1 MGIFLDKIVK
11 PLLRSQK
18 GNWISRINEL
28 TDSQLKIAHSGQTEE
43 EKEADKIT
51 FANALDG
58 FVDYVENYDSLLES
72 VSQFYVKF
80 DIKTA
85 KPIHKIALKKPEMLS
100 DKETLLFFDHTFLIS
115 QNIRR
120 QHQAIPMNLL
130 IYGALPLLASQ
141 GLFTSAIGMICFPDT
156 REKGFQLWKYL
167 YGSFPLCKKFKYKK
181 HLPKE
186 VVKLLEIG
194 VFKK

>member
-11 PLLRSQK
+11 PLFRSQK
-18 GNWISRINEL
+18 GNWVSRINEL
-28 TDSQLKIAHSGQTEE
+28 TDGQLNIAHSGQNEE
-43 EKEADKIT
+43 EKEADRMT

-58 FVDYVENYDSLLES
+58 LVDYVENYDALLKSLSE
-72 VSQFYVKF
+72 FYVKF

-100 DKETLLFFDHTFLIS
+100 DKERLLFFDHTFLIL

-120 QHQAIPMNLL
+120 QHQAIPMDLL
-130 IYGALPLLASQ
+130 VYGPLPLLASQ

-156 REKGFQLWKYL
+156 REKAFQLWNYL
-167 YGSFPLCKKFKYKK
+167 HGCFPLCKKFKYKK

-186 VVKLLEIG
+186 VVKLLDTG
-194 VFKK
+194 VFDD